1 MHAFRGL
8 IHFQSLFDFSA
19 MNNGTRKSCS
29 VVCQAKNADYCSGE
43 TISGTMQVTFFSMKA
58 IDTVDEQ
65 TADLYACYLQA
76 PSQVS
81 SDEAPMLVK
90 KL

>member
-1 MHAFRGL
+1 MHVFRGL

-19 MNNGTRKSCS
+19 MNDGTRKSCS
-29 VVCQAKNADYCSGE
+29 AVCQAKKTRILLFWRNKFRDNAGD
-43 TISGTMQVTFFSMKA
+43 VL

-81 SDEAPMLVK
+81 SNKAPMSVK